1 MSREKY
7 NVLIAAGKPSMDHD
21 PRVNEWLRT
30 LLESC
35 GRFNV
40 MINEEF
46 KGATPEMLENYDAVL
61 VNYFGMKMGDRVFKG
76 WGENTEKTLSDFVK
90 AGKGVIFYHCAVLYD
105 HDNDDTVIRKMIGVD
120 YNVGRGF
127 RKSPKLDMVIDFA
140 EDANGITKGI
150 APRSWGTPCEDL
162 FVPSGIIP
170 EADIQVVATVFDS
183 VEDYVPDKMQ
193 KHVLDTFDSRE
204 FEKLPNINQDTPVV
218 WTNSYREGRVFCVSI
233 GHGPDTIR
241 RPPFVSM
248 MCRGV
253 EWACSGEATIAPPD
267 LQYDNRF
274 RTWPYYLPITYHD
287 IARMMQF

>member
-1 MSREKY
+1 MGKEEY
-7 NVLIAAGKPSMDHD
+7 NVLIAAGKATMDHD

-40 MINEEF
+40 TVNEDF
-46 KGATPEMLENYDAVL
+46 RGATPELLKNYDAVL
-61 VNYFGMKMGDRVFKG
+61 INYLEMKMGDRVFRG
-76 WGENTEKTLSDFVK
+76 WGENAENALADFVRS
-90 AGKGVIFYHCAVLYD
+90 GKGVIFYHGSVLYD
-105 HDNDDTVIRKMIGVD
+105 HDNDNTVIRKMIGVD
-120 YNVGRGF
+120 FNSGRGF
-127 RKSPKLDMVIDFA
+127 RKSP
-140 EDANGITKGI
+140 
-150 APRSWGTPCEDL
+150 
-162 FVPSGIIP
+162 FVPAAILP

-193 KHVLDTFDSRE
+193 KHVLDTFDTRE
-204 FEKLPNINQDTPVV
+204 FEKLPNINQNTPVV
-218 WTNSYREGRVFCVSI
+218 WTNSYGDGRVFCVSI

-241 RPPFVSM
+241 RPPFVAM

-253 EWACSGEATIAPPD
+253 EWVCSGEATIAPPD

-274 RTWPYYLPITYHD
+274 RTWPYYLPVTYHD